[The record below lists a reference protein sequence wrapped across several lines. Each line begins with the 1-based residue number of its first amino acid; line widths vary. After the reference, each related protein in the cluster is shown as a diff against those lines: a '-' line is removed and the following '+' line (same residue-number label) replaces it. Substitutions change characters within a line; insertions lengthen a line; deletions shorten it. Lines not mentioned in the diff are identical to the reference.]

1 MVVFVRSPL
10 GIVVSGLVSIAVAA
24 FIYFVIVKPETDKA
38 TDTVNHTV
46 NQTLKQTQ
54 PQINH
59 SNRIQECIAKAQGDP
74 QKLAKCQ

>member
-38 TDTVNHTV
+38 NDTV

-59 SNRIQECIAKAQGDP
+59 ANKIQECIANAQGDP
-74 QKLAKCQ
+74 QKIAKCE

>member
-10 GIVVSGLVSIAVAA
+10 GIVVSGIVSIAVAA
-24 FIYFVIVKPETDKA
+24 FIYFVIVKPETDRA
-38 TDTVNHTV
+38 NDTV

-59 SNRIQECIAKAQGDP
+59 ANRIQECIANAGGDP